1 MANNYLPRTDSEKEA
16 WLKNF
21 ANKINQYASKYN
33 IAAAEVADIQAALQ
47 HYSYYLNYKIQY
59 SEYIKKLNA
68 YLKEIKDGIT
78 AGGIPSTAPVLPT
91 FSAAPAVAVP
101 GIFNRVMA
109 IVRRIKG
116 HIGYTVADGADL
128 SIEGVSVKKVKP
140 NLVTTQP
147 VIKVR
152 LMEGGQPE
160 IIWSKNG
167 MDALEIWVDRGD
179 NNGFVLL
186 DVDTKPNY
194 TDNTELPE
202 KAALWMYKAI
212 YRLDDK
218 IVGHWSDIVSK
229 TVVSRLL

>member
-1 MANNYLPRTDSEKEA
+1 
-16 WLKNF
+16 
-21 ANKINQYASKYN
+21 
-33 IAAAEVADIQAALQ
+33 
-47 HYSYYLNYKIQY
+47 
-59 SEYIKKLNA
+59 
-68 YLKEIKDGIT
+68 
-78 AGGIPSTAPVLPT
+78 
-91 FSAAPAVAVP
+91 
-101 GIFNRVMA
+101 
-109 IVRRIKG
+109 
-116 HIGYTVADGADL
+116 
-128 SIEGVSVKKVKP
+128 
-140 NLVTTQP
+140 
-147 VIKVR
+147 
-152 LMEGGQPE
+152 
-160 IIWSKNG
+160 